1 MIRTPIQFW
10 TSDNSSNVRAPRA
23 FEFAYREIRELSDF
37 THEQGSVWILEI
49 DNPEIDFSGL
59 NRQHTPVLLILME
72 KSKSLLLAGL
82 NRLQPEAV
90 HDSQDIQGINESLQK
105 LVAQSMVRSKKRQST
120 RDLSHRY
127 RELDELAANLEKIVE
142 ERTQWIEV
150 SNREQKELIRL
161 DRRFVQ
167 FLIEIGLQRSEEDV
181 FEIFLHEF
189 RQLRL
194 ADQVFLLQQR
204 SNESLVT
211 LFSYKGINTLSWP
224 DTWWHSREIENLSEN
239 CGKLLS
245 QQLARPIGRMIAFPL
260 PSPLLA
266 SEGDSWA
273 LVIERS
279 GKGALAESEFSLIKK
294 YVQALGLT
302 LEKMRLEDDSRL
314 TALRWEKVFDQAH
327 DPIAIID
334 KDFQLLRSNSQFEKS
349 AEKKTCYQ
357 TFAGR
362 NSPCEGCP
370 RLKSNSLNT
379 EVSIRGRSYQVFS
392 SQVQGDSPL
401 YLHHYVDV
409 TEKHKQWVQ
418 FLQSE
423 KLSSIG
429 QIAEVLAHEIYNP
442 LAGLQA
448 LVEILLSDSQLE
460 NQVRSDLIEIQKAAL
475 RAQKVIVNLQDFVS
489 SEEKL
494 TAITLDEIVD
504 KTLPLLKTKWR
515 YFRMTSDLS
524 AHQRKIKVAPQ
535 LISQV
540 IYNLIQNGCHAMKS
554 GQTLYLST
562 KETNNSVILM
572 VSDQGSGIAEE
583 FRDSI
588 FKPFFTTKP
597 QGQGTGLGLSLSK
610 QIVERFGGKLWFT
623 TEVNKGTTF
632 FMELP
637 LEK

>member
-1 MIRTPIQFW
+1 M
-10 TSDNSSNVRAPRA
+10 
-23 FEFAYREIRELSDF
+23 
-37 THEQGSVWILEI
+37 
-49 DNPEIDFSGL
+49 
-59 NRQHTPVLLILME
+59 LLILKG
-72 KSKSLLLAGL
+72 KSKELLMASF

-90 HDSQDIQGINESLQK
+90 HDSTDIQGINQSLQK

-142 ERTQWIEV
+142 DRTQWIEV

-181 FEIFLHEF
+181 FDIFLKEF
-189 RQLRL
+189 RQLKL
-194 ADQVFLLQQR
+194 ADQIFLLQQKPK
-204 SNESLVT
+204 ESL
-211 LFSYKGINTLSWP
+211 LFRFSATGVEALACKEI
-224 DTWWHSREIENLSEN
+224 WWHTREIENLNES
-239 CGKLLS
+239 CGKWLS
-245 QQLARPIGRMIAFPL
+245 RELARPVGRLIAFPL
-260 PSPLLA
+260 PSPLTA
-266 SEGDSWA
+266 NREDSWA
-273 LVIERS
+273 LIVERS
-279 GKGALAESEFSLIKK
+279 GKGALTESEFSLVKK

-302 LEKMRLEDDSRL
+302 LDKIRLEDDSRL

-334 KDFQLLRSNSQFEKS
+334 KNFQLLRSNSRFEKFN
-349 AEKKTCYQ
+349 EKKLCYE

-362 NSPCEGCP
+362 SSPCEGCP
-370 RLKSNSLNT
+370 ILKNQSDTQVNI
-379 EVSIRGRSYQVFS
+379 EGRSFQVLS
-392 SQVQGDSPL
+392 SQVQGETPL
-401 YLHHYVDV
+401 FLHHYVDV

-429 QIAEVLAHEIYNP
+429 QIGEVLAHEIYNP

-460 NQVRSDLIEIQKAAL
+460 TQVRSDLMEIQKAAL

-494 TAITLDEIVD
+494 TVITLDEILD

-515 YFRMTSDLS
+515 SFRLSTNFS
-524 AHQRKIKVAPQ
+524 AHQRKVKVAPQ

-540 IYNLIQNGCHAMKS
+540 IYNLIQNACHAMKS
-554 GQTLYLST
+554 GQTLSLT
-562 KETNNSVILM
+562 TRETSNSVLLL
-572 VSDQGSGIAEE
+572 VTDQGSGIPQEIQ
-583 FRDSI
+583 DSI

-610 QIVERFGGKLWFT
+610 QIVDRFKGKLWFET
-623 TEVNKGTTF
+623 KVNKGTTF

-637 LEK
+637 IEE

>member
-1 MIRTPIQFW
+1 MQFW
-10 TSDNSSNVRAPRA
+10 TSANSSPVRAQRA
-23 FEFAYREIRELSDF
+23 FEFAYREIRTFSDF
-37 THEQGSVWILEI
+37 TQEPGSVWILEI
-49 DNPEIDFSGL
+49 DKTNFDFSEL
-59 NRQHTPVLLILME
+59 NRPHPPLLIILKE
-72 KSKSLLLAGL
+72 KSLELLKTAI
-82 NRLQPEAV
+82 NRLQPDAI
-90 HDSQDIQGINESLQK
+90 HDSTDIQGINESLQK
-105 LVAQSMVRSKKRQST
+105 LVSQSLIRSKKRQST

-181 FEIFLHEF
+181 FEIFLREF
-189 RQLRL
+189 RQLQL
-194 ADQVFLLQQR
+194 ADQIFLLQQKP
-204 SNESLVT
+204 NESIVSR
-211 LFSYKGINTLSWP
+211 FSSTGVETLSWP
-224 DTWWHSREIENLSEN
+224 ETWWHTREIENLNEN
-239 CGKLLS
+239 CGRSLSLKLS
-245 QQLARPIGRMIAFPL
+245 RPVGRMIAFPL
-260 PSPLLA
+260 PSPLTA
-266 SEGDSWA
+266 SAEDSWA
-273 LVIERS
+273 LLIERS
-279 GKGALAESEFSLIKK
+279 GKGALSENEFSLIKK

-302 LEKMRLEDDSRL
+302 LEKIRLEDDSRL

-334 KDFQLLRSNSQFEKS
+334 NNFKLLRSNSQFEKT
-349 AEKKTCYQ
+349 AGQNFCYQ

-362 NSPCEGCP
+362 TSPCDGCP
-370 RLKSNSLNT
+370 RLKNELSST
-379 EVSIRGRSYQVFS
+379 EISIQGRSYQVLS
-392 SQVQGDSPL
+392 SQVEGDSPL
-401 YLHHYVDV
+401 FLHHYVDV
-409 TEKHKQWVQ
+409 TEKYKQWVQ

-494 TAITLDEIVD
+494 TTITLDEIVD

-515 YFRMTSDLS
+515 SFRLTTNFAANS
-524 AHQRKIKVAPQ
+524 KEVNVAPQ

-540 IYNLIQNGCHAMKS
+540 IYNLIQNACHSMKP
-554 GQTLYLST
+554 GQTLSL
-562 KETNNSVILM
+562 
-572 VSDQGSGIAEE
+572 
-583 FRDSI
+583 
-588 FKPFFTTKP
+588 TT
-597 QGQGTGLGLSLSK
+597 
-610 QIVERFGGKLWFT
+610 
-623 TEVNKGTTF
+623 
-632 FMELP
+632 
-637 LEK
+637 